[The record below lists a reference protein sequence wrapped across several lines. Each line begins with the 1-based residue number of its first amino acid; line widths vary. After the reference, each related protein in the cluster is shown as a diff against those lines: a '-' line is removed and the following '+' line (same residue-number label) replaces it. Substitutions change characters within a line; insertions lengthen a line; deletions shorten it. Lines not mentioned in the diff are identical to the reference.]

1 MVGGLHENAISRK
14 MLSSSIPYYQD
25 DLTWCLQPA
34 SLASTLFNVF
44 VVFNALIWSACI
56 TIIISSAMIFFANSF
71 YEQPRRNDNP
81 AFSLILSTALMFNT
95 NIGYLPKRMMIKL
108 FLALLLI
115 FTFHFA
121 AFYNAFLLKILTS
134 PRYEP
139 QISNTYMAIQYGMTF
154 YGNEDTLAHFEEK
167 TEDKI
172 SQKIVSKFQVC
183 KKLDKCL
190 QQIKRNKGTAVA
202 VSRHHALNSPMIS
215 PLDMYCFSKSNNI
228 YTYSVTM
235 LVKKQYHLLLKI
247 ENIIRGITESGLLSK
262 WQRDSELVVVSTD
275 SDSDTGVTKLKFEH
289 VQGGFLLWG
298 IGLGIGLLVFMMEWA
313 MYFCK
318 KRFNDNALVNKIE
331 KYFFK
336 QY

>member
-14 MLSSSIPYYQD
+14 LLSSSIPYYQD

-44 VVFNALIWSACI
+44 VVFNSLIWSACI
-56 TIIISSAMIFFANSF
+56 TIIISSAIIFFSNSF
-71 YEQPRRNDNP
+71 YENPRRQNGTLVH
-81 AFSLILSTALMFNT
+81 SLILSTALMFNT
-95 NIGYLPKRMMIKL
+95 TIGYLPNRAMIKL

-115 FTFHFA
+115 FTFHFG

-139 QISNTYMAIQYGMTF
+139 QISNIFMAVENGVTF

-167 TEDKI
+167 KEDQV
-172 SQKIVSKFQVC
+172 SQRLVKNFQVC

-190 QQIKRNKGTAVA
+190 QEIKQSKVTAVA
-202 VSRHHALNSPMIS
+202 VSRHHASNTPLIS
-215 PLDMYCFSKSNNI
+215 PLEMYCFSKSNNI
-228 YTYSVTM
+228 YTYSVSM

-262 WQRDSELVVVSTD
+262 WQRDSDLVVVSTD
-275 SDSDTGVTKLKFEH
+275 SESEQGVTRLKFEH

-298 IGLGIGLLVFMMEWA
+298 IGLGLGLLAFMVEWA
-313 MYFCK
+313 VFVSK
-318 KRFNDNALVNKIE
+318 KRFEDNAFIGKVE
-331 KYFFK
+331 KYLL
-336 QY
+336 